1 MTLKINAAFP
11 TFHENCEIEL
21 SYVIAHELVYCL
33 QANKYG
39 KIKFNPFR
47 HPEMWKLEGNPEYVS
62 KQMNRNDDYE
72 LIHEINRYMD
82 MISKSKDGGL
92 LVGNDK

>member
-1 MTLKINAAFP
+1 
-11 TFHENCEIEL
+11 
-21 SYVIAHELVYCL
+21 
-33 QANKYG
+33 
-39 KIKFNPFR
+39 
-47 HPEMWKLEGNPEYVS
+47 MWKLEGNPEYVS